1 MINVVYIFYVHN
13 VVALSTYSKHTKMGG
28 TLPVLKNEIGDFFF
42 ARLGTGSSIVTT
54 YVVTYAGRYNAYKS
68 PTKNTLET
76 HCSQGIIFHPHS
88 SLKWMNNAALE
99 EATNRD
105 VLVNTSQVGNF

>member
-42 ARLGTGSSIVTT
+42 ARLGTGRTLKCRPATSRTHTS
-54 YVVTYAGRYNAYKS
+54 
-68 PTKNTLET
+68 TKKHLKMIFNQ
-76 HCSQGIIFHPHS
+76 SQGIFIIYFTQI
-88 SLKWMNNAALE
+88 L
-99 EATNRD
+99 R
-105 VLVNTSQVGNF
+105 

>member
-1 MINVVYIFYVHN
+1 MVYIFYVHN

-42 ARLGTGSSIVTT
+42 ARLGTGRTLKCRPATSR
-54 YVVTYAGRYNAYKS
+54 TYA

-76 HCSQGIIFHPHS
+76 HCPQGTILHHI
-88 SLKWMNNAALE
+88 L
-99 EATNRD
+99 R
-105 VLVNTSQVGNF
+105 